1 MENNFPSAKKCQGPG
16 RRISRAS
23 QGNGPLGRDGFI
35 KRHWIKDLKKL
46 FKSGFPNIIYIWHLY
61 DYINIIYIIITY
73 YNNNLYIYITILYLW
88 YKHLSWSVVNWYI
101 GRIPVALDRCAVGCE
116 SFCARCWPRSVPRTS
131 WSHGPTRAGLVD
143 QRNRNHMDVSE
154 IVVPPKWLRKY
165 CDDNSVHL
173 GVHYF

>member
-1 MENNFPSAKKCQGPG
+1 MESAWKI
-16 RRISRAS
+16 ISRRRKNAKAPV
-23 QGNGPLGRDGFI
+23 GEFPEPPNGPLGRDGFI

-73 YNNNLYIYITILYLW
+73 YNNNVYIYITIQYIW
-88 YKHLSWSVVNWYI
+88 YKHMSWSVVNWYI

-154 IVVPPKWLRKY
+154 IVVPPQVATEILWR
-165 CDDNSVHL
+165 
-173 GVHYF
+173 